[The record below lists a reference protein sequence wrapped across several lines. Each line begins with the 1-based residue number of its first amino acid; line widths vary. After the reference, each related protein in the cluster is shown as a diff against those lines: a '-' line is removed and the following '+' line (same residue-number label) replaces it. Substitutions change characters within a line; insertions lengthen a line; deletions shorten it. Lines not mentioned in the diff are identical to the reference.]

1 MRGLGLSLAHCTMP
15 VQLLYSRKE
24 KPVRV
29 AIFSSFTFAHLA
41 YIDYCVPILSRVR
54 RYRRHLIPLTD
65 RDGSDDSDEE
75 EELDL
80 REPAFMV
87 HTSHDTRVITS
98 YTVI

>member
-1 MRGLGLSLAHCTMP
+1 MLTFCVSIMQKFRQFTIERTSHSKPNNYTM
-15 VQLLYSRKE
+15 LN
-24 KPVRV
+24 
-29 AIFSSFTFAHLA
+29 I
-41 YIDYCVPILSRVR
+41 VPLPFLSRVR

-87 HTSHDTRVITS
+87 RTSFDCLVIT
-98 YTVI
+98 VV